1 MLAVVR
7 RRSLISFLP
16 LSHDRIEALVE
27 ASEGLVS
34 GPRLRTS
41 RATWERGR
49 RDIIFLMS
57 ENVYPDRSHLPTS
70 PGVYIFK
77 GSEGTV
83 LYVGKAKDIRSRV
96 ASYFSR
102 SGDGRPKIAELRG
115 RIRQI
120 DFIATRT
127 ETEALILEAN
137 LIKRHRPRF
146 NASLRDDKSYPYI
159 VVTLG
164 DEYPR
169 VFATR
174 SSHDPRHRYFGPFPS
189 AGSVHATL
197 DVLNKTFPFRKC
209 RGPEPGR
216 RSGVPCLNYHI
227 GRSVAPCIGA
237 VTKEEY
243 DAIIADVIA
252 FLEGRVD
259 GLIWERKAAMRDA
272 AQDMDFERAAKLR
285 DEISALQHV
294 RDRQRATIASED
306 SFDAVGVHAEDESAC
321 VQIFAVRDG
330 QIVNRDSFL
339 LDNYGEASAESVALS
354 FVPQYY
360 DAAAVPRE
368 VLVQAE
374 GPEEELATLAEY
386 LSGLRSTRVEVRRP
400 VRGDKRR
407 ILEMAIRNAAL
418 GLEHERALEEARRN
432 KVASTLDALRE
443 DLALPKLPVRI
454 ECYDISNTMGT
465 NSVASMVVF
474 QGGRPAKEEYR
485 RFRIRSV
492 EGADDPASMAEVIR
506 RRLERLKRGDEAFLP
521 APDLILLDGGKGQL
535 SAVAPVFQEFRVGE
549 DLPDIPLRS
558 LAKRDEEI
566 FEPGRPEPVIL
577 ERNSPELHLLQRVRD
592 EAHRFANTYHRTVR
606 TKAMTA
612 SVLDEL
618 PGVGP
623 TRKKRILD
631 HFGTP
636 EAFLNASLEELETV
650 PGLPGRVAREVHA
663 RLHR

>member
-1 MLAVVR
+1 
-7 RRSLISFLP
+7 
-16 LSHDRIEALVE
+16 
-27 ASEGLVS
+27 
-34 GPRLRTS
+34 
-41 RATWERGR
+41 
-49 RDIIFLMS
+49 MS
-57 ENVYPDRSHLPTS
+57 ENGYPDRSHLPTS

-77 GSEGTV
+77 DAGGTV
-83 LYVGKAKDIRSRV
+83 LYVGKAKNIRSRV
-96 ASYFSR
+96 ASYFTR

-115 RIRQI
+115 RVKQI
-120 DFIATRT
+120 DFIATGS
-127 ETEALILEAN
+127 ETEALVLEAN

-159 VVTLG
+159 VVTTG
-164 DEYPR
+164 DKYPR

-174 SSHDPRHRYFGPFPS
+174 SAHDPRHRYFGPFPS

-227 GRSVAPCIGA
+227 GRSVAPCVGA
-237 VTKEEY
+237 VTKEGY
-243 DAIIADVIA
+243 DEIVADVIA

-259 GLIWERKAAMRDA
+259 GLIRDREEAMREA
-272 AQDMDFERAAKLR
+272 ATDMDFERAAKLR
-285 DEISALQHV
+285 DEISALRHV

-306 SFDAVGVHAEDESAC
+306 SFDAVGAHAEGEAAC
-321 VQIFAVRDG
+321 VQVFAVRDG

-339 LDNYGEASAESVALS
+339 LDNYGEQGAEGVALQ
-354 FVPQYY
+354 FIPQYY
-360 DAAAVPRE
+360 GTAAVPSE
-368 VLVQAE
+368 VLVQSGE
-374 GPEEELATLAEY
+374 PEEELVTLAEH
-386 LSGLRSTRVEVRRP
+386 LSGLRGTRVEVRRP
-400 VRGDKRR
+400 QRGDKRR
-407 ILEMAIRNAAL
+407 ILEMAVRNAEL

-432 KVASTLDALRE
+432 KVASTLDGLME
-443 DLALPKLPVRI
+443 ELALPKLPVRI

-474 QGGRPAKEEYR
+474 QGGRPAKGEYR
-485 RFRIRSV
+485 KFKIKTV
-492 EGADDPASMAEVIR
+492 EGADDFASMAEVIR
-506 RRLERLKRGDEAFLP
+506 RRLERLKAGDEKFTP

-535 SAVAPVFQEFRVGE
+535 AAVMPVIDEMGVAPDGE
-549 DLPDIPLRS
+549 LPDIAIRS
-558 LAKRDEEI
+558 LAKRDEEV
-566 FEPGRPEPVIL
+566 FEPGRPDPVLL

-592 EAHRFANTYHRTVR
+592 EAHRFANTYHRKLR
-606 TKAMTA
+606 GQAMTA

-623 TRKKRILD
+623 TRKKRILE

-636 EAFLNASLEELETV
+636 DAFLGASLEELEAV